1 MDLAHGKGHNMGV
14 YSNKLWAAAEIV
26 EDYNSLIEAEGLG
39 KSVDVM
45 GFIGKLQNAGGLAD
59 ELLRQCTWEDLENC
73 GLPRLLARKV
83 SKVFRASDV
92 CPPDPKDKARLNEK
106 YEIKKSRVKMWPNQ
120 S

>member
-1 MDLAHGKGHNMGV
+1 MGV
-14 YSNKLWAAAEIV
+14 YSNKLWASAEII
-26 EDYNSLIEAEGLG
+26 EDYNRLIEEEGLG

-83 SKVFRASDV
+83 SKVFRTHQVD
-92 CPPDPKDKARLNEK
+92 PPDWETKTRLQGK
-106 YEIKKSRVKMWPNQ
+106 YGIKSK
-120 S
+120 